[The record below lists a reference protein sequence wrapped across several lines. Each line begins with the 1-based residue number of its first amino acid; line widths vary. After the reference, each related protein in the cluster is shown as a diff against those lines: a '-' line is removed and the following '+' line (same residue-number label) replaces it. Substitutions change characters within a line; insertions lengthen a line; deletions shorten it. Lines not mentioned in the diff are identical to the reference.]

1 MPQNMRSGERTEI
14 SIRVPIPAKDS
25 NLYGPGAVDDVLL
38 YLSRNP
44 LESFT
49 PGELEGAIEYSEMTI
64 RRAVEVL
71 EKNDLVRY
79 ERDGNRKPV
88 RINRSRLSAPDDPVL
103 QIPQEEYHHPVDT
116 AVEEVKEELDEVVG
130 IVLYG
135 SVARGEADRQSD
147 IDLWIA
153 VNEDRAPNQRT
164 ANRIEDEL
172 EDRRFGGE
180 RYAFHIAVESVDAI
194 PNFTE
199 EIREIV
205 LEGITLYSTESFRK
219 LRNILAHGDT
229 DE

>member
-1 MPQNMRSGERTEI
+1 MPQNVRSGEETGI
-14 SIRVPIPAKDS
+14 SIRVPIPARDS

-49 PGELEGAIEYSEMTI
+49 PGELEETIEYSEMTI
-64 RRAVEVL
+64 RRAVDVL
-71 EKNDLVRY
+71 EKNGLVRF

-88 RINRSRLSAPDDPVL
+88 RINRSRLSAPDDPLL

-116 AVEEVKEELDEVVG
+116 AVERVKEELDEVVG

-153 VNEDRAPNQRT
+153 VNGDRAPNQRA

-172 EDRRFGGE
+172 EDQQFDGE
-180 RYAFHIAVESVDAI
+180 RYAFHLAVESVESV

-199 EIREIV
+199 EIQEIV
-205 LEGITLYSTESFRK
+205 LGGITLYRTESFRK
-219 LRNILAHGDT
+219 LRNILAHGGN

>member
-1 MPQNMRSGERTEI
+1 MPQNVRSEKGPGI
-14 SIRVPIPAKDS
+14 SIRVSIPVKDS

-38 YLSRNP
+38 FLSRHP

-49 PGELEGAIEYSEMTI
+49 PGELGGSIEYSEMTI

-71 EKNDLVRY
+71 EGNDLVEY
-79 ERDGNRKPV
+79 KPDGNRKPV
-88 RINRSRLSAPDDPVL
+88 QINRSRLSVPDDPIL
-103 QIPQEEYHHPVDT
+103 RIPQEEYHRPVDT
-116 AVEEVKEELDEVVG
+116 ATEKVKERLDGVIG

-153 VNEDRAPNQRT
+153 VNEDRAPNQRA

-172 EDRRFGGE
+172 EDKRFGGE
-180 RYAFHIAVESVDAI
+180 RYAFHIAVESVDVV

-205 LEGITLYSTESFRK
+205 LGGITLYSTDSFRK
-219 LRNILAHGDT
+219 LRNIVAHGGN